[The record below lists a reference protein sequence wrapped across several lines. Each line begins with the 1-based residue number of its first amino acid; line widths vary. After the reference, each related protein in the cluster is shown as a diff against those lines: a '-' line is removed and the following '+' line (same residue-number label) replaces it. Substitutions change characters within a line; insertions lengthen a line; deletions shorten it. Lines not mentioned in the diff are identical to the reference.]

1 MNTPGDVKSQ
11 RPIRVGLF
19 GSLTEADA
27 VVNELLAAGFTRD
40 KITVVCSEDAV
51 KRHFASFEHQDPAG
65 TYTSTA
71 AVTGGI
77 FGATLG
83 GLAAIAG
90 LATGGVALLFAGGLA
105 LWTGGVV
112 GGLVGAMMTRGVEK
126 ELADFYSQAVT
137 EGKILVAA
145 EQEDPARHAMLDQAD
160 VIFARHG
167 VHPVELP
174 EG

>member
-1 MNTPGDVKSQ
+1 MKTAVDVKSE
-11 RPIRVGLF
+11 RPIRVGIF
-19 GSLTEADA
+19 DSLAEADA
-27 VVNELLAAGFTRD
+27 VVNELLAAGFT
-40 KITVVCSEDAV
+40 KETVTVVCSEEAV
-51 KRHFASFEHQDPAG
+51 KRHFAEFEHQDPAG
-65 TYTSTA
+65 THTPAA

-90 LATGGVALLFAGGLA
+90 VATGGVSLLMGGGLA
-105 LWTGGVV
+105 IWTGGVV

-126 ELADFYSQAVT
+126 ELANFYNQAVT
-137 EGKILVAA
+137 EGKILIAA
-145 EQEDPARHAMLDQAD
+145 EQEDPSRHALLEKAD
-160 VIFARHG
+160 EIFARHG